1 MNQKS
6 TDKKKPCGQPYG
18 NLVNLNTCRVIL
30 DAVGEDVLA
39 GIVNGYLDL
48 LETSAAVYEKNGD
61 YAVGI
66 FTSGWCRLLD
76 HASRKLCGTEGNKE
90 ALESGKWCCH
100 ESCWTEASKVS
111 ISTGRPVDME
121 CRGGIR
127 LYAVPIWAG
136 GEIVGSINFGY
147 GDPPND
153 PQKLQEIAKRYG
165 LNVEEL
171 LNEARAYQSRPSYVI
186 EAAKRHLVT
195 SAKLIGTMVERKQA
209 ENKLKES
216 EEQLR
221 TILNSSPD
229 MIMQVDTKMKILW
242 ANKTALDMNPE
253 SIGRTC
259 YKAYAAREEPCT
271 GCPCKRAIEAGQIE
285 MSTKYQPAVKGI
297 QGESYWE
304 DIGVPLKDSQG
315 KIISVIE
322 IARNVTKRKQA
333 EQSLKES
340 EQKYS
345 TLVEQ
350 AKDGISIVQGDTFR
364 LVNKALAEITG
375 YTVDELIEMPYEK
388 VIAPELKGPLIQ
400 QHKLRIKG
408 EKVPTHYEAKII
420 CKDGTIKGVE
430 SSTNFIKYNNKPAV
444 MTITRDIS
452 ERKKLEEE
460 LQKMQKLESLGV
472 LAGGI
477 AHDFNNLLT
486 SIIGNLSLIELYAK
500 SGRGNILEV
509 LEETKIASQQTKRL
523 TQQLLTFSTGGLP
536 IKKGVSIAK
545 LLKDTASL
553 ALSGSNVICE
563 FSIPDD
569 LWWVKVDEGHIDQ
582 AINNMIINANQAMP
596 KGGTIRLWAKNV
608 IIEAEEVLS
617 LNEGK
622 YVKISIKDQGTGIME
637 EYLPKIFD
645 PYFTTKQ
652 AGNGLGLSITHS
664 IIYKHGGHIT
674 VESDIGAGT
683 MFAIFLPAFE
693 KEILTVKDVE
703 EEQVYKGKGRILFM
717 DDQEGIKK
725 MVRLMLNKLGYAVE
739 LATDGAEVIELYK
752 EAKASGQKFDAVIL
766 DLTIPGGMGGKETI
780 RKLYEIDPEIKA
792 IVSSGYFNDPIM
804 GGYEAYGFK
813 GAIAKPY
820 EIKELSKMLYKV
832 LMMPKNNLK

>member
-1 MNQKS
+1 MKQKS

-18 NLVNLNTCRVIL
+18 NLVNLNTCRVML
-30 DAVGEDVLA
+30 DAVGEDVLSS
-39 GIVNGYLDL
+39 IVNGYLDL

-61 YAVGI
+61 YALGI
-66 FTSGWCRLLD
+66 FTSGWCRVLD
-76 HASRKLCGTEGNKE
+76 HASRKLCSTEDNKE
-90 ALESGKWCCH
+90 ALESGKWRCH

-111 ISTGRPVDME
+111 IETGQPVDIE
-121 CRGGIR
+121 CHGGIR
-127 LYAVPIWAG
+127 LYAVPIWAA
-136 GEIVGSINFGY
+136 GEIAGSINFGY

-165 LNVEEL
+165 LNVEGL

-195 SAKLIGTMVERKQA
+195 SAKLISTMVERKQA

-229 MIMQVDTKMKILW
+229 MIMQVDTEMKILW

-253 SIGRTC
+253 SIGQTC
-259 YKAYAAREEPCT
+259 YKAYAVREEPCT
-271 GCPCKRAIEAGQIE
+271 GCPCKRAIETGQIE

-333 EQSLKES
+333 EHSLKES

-364 LVNKALAEITG
+364 LVNKALAEISG
-375 YTVDELIEMPYEK
+375 YAVDELIEMPYEK
-388 VIAPELKGPLIQ
+388 IFVSELKEPLIQ
-400 QHKLRIKG
+400 QHKLRITG
-408 EKVPTHYEAKII
+408 GKVPIHYEAKII

-430 SSTNFIKYNNKPAV
+430 VSTNVIKYNNKPAV
-444 MTITRDIS
+444 MTITRDIT

-486 SIIGNLSLIELYAK
+486 TIIGNLSLIELYAK
-500 SGRGNILEV
+500 SGENILEV
-509 LEETKIASQQTKRL
+509 LEETKRASQQTRRL

-563 FSIPDD
+563 FSLPDD
-569 LWWVKVDEGHIDQ
+569 LWWAEVDEGQIDQ

-596 KGGTIRLWAKNV
+596 RGGTIRIWAENMIV
-608 IIEAEEVLS
+608 EAEEVLS
-617 LNEGK
+617 LKEGK
-622 YVKISIKDQGTGIME
+622 YVKISIKDQGTGIKE
-637 EYLPKIFD
+637 EYLPKVFD
-645 PYFTTKQ
+645 PYFTTKE
-652 AGNGLGLSITHS
+652 AGNGLGLAITHS

-693 KEILTVKDVE
+693 KETFTVKDVE

-717 DDQEGIKK
+717 DDQEGIKR
-725 MVRLMLNKLGYAVE
+725 MVRLMLNKLGYEVE
-739 LATDGAEVIELYK
+739 LATDGAEAIELYK
-752 EAKASGQKFDAVIL
+752 EAKASGQKFDVVIL

-804 GGYEAYGFK
+804 SGYEAYGFK

-820 EIKELSKMLYKV
+820 EIKEFSKILHEVIMRTES
-832 LMMPKNNLK
+832 NL